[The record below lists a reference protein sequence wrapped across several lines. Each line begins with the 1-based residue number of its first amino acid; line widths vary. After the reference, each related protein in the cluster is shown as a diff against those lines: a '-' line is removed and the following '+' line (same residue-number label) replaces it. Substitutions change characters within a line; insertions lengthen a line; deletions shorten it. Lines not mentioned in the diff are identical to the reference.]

1 MNARA
6 HRPCPHAKSRKIYFG
21 NAEGLKQ
28 GAAQISAAPLPSPLS
43 RSFKKEGL
51 AFGYICKYL
60 HIMRNHDDYP
70 QSLGVSALGSRL
82 RRLFENLNGTVTQ
95 LYREGLGFEQR
106 WFTLTFLLKDK
117 HEISVQTAADM
128 LGTSHVAVLQ
138 VAKAMEGAGLLQR
151 KKSVDDRRVVFLLL
165 TPEGVAMA
173 EKVSGLSRQVDTAAQ
188 ALIDDAAPNFIAQ
201 LTALENALRKQPFST
216 RLNAVRS
223 EPLLPK
229 DRPHA

>member
-1 MNARA
+1 
-6 HRPCPHAKSRKIYFG
+6 
-21 NAEGLKQ
+21 
-28 GAAQISAAPLPSPLS
+28 
-43 RSFKKEGL
+43 
-51 AFGYICKYL
+51 
-60 HIMRNHDDYP
+60 MRNHEDYP

-117 HEISVQTAADM
+117 HEISVQAAADM

-151 KKSVDDRRVVFLLL
+151 KKSVDDRRVVFLSL